1 MRNYRFNCVVML
13 LGLAVLASAQ
23 AAPLIPASNAGTTV
37 RVMVTI
43 ASAGH
48 TPVKADVSAFVDGRP
63 AQVIEVASAK
73 DQQLIFAVLID
84 VSGSSR
90 DKQAFEKKSSL
101 ELFRALRTGENTG
114 YFGDFDDELYLEK
127 KPATIESINAEL
139 KRIGVFRG
147 GTAFY
152 DAVFRATQFVGRAP
166 GQQTARRALFVLTD
180 GDDTASKRSLEGA
193 IQEAQRQG
201 VTVFCIGLQASKKGA
216 ARIRTLSA
224 ATGGTALFLT
234 RPDDYIPSLLQVL
247 QYQFWITLTLPAAG
261 DNKLHTVTL
270 ASSDTDARIS
280 APTHILVH

>member
-1 MRNYRFNCVVML
+1 ML
-13 LGLAVLASAQ
+13 LGLAALASAQ
-23 AAPLIPASNAGTTV
+23 AAPQVPNAKAGTTA

-48 TPVKADVSAFVDGRP
+48 TPVNADVSAFVDGRP

-84 VSGSSR
+84 VSSSSR
-90 DKQAFEKKSSL
+90 DKQAFEKKTSL
-101 ELFRALRTGENTG
+101 ELFRALKTGENTG
-114 YFGDFDDELYLEK
+114 YFGDFDSEVSLEK
-127 KPATIESINAEL
+127 KPATIASINAEM

-152 DAVFRATQFVGRAP
+152 DAVFRATQLVGRAP
-166 GQQTARRALFVLTD
+166 GQPTARRALFVLTD
-180 GDDTASKRSLEGA
+180 GDDTASNRSPKEA

-201 VTVFCIGLQASKKGA
+201 VAVFCIGLQASKKGA
-216 ARIRTLSA
+216 AGIRTLSA

-247 QYQFWITLTLPAAG
+247 QDLFWITLALPGAG

-270 ASSDTDARIS
+270 ASSDTNARIS
-280 APTHILVH
+280 APTHILLH

>member
-1 MRNYRFNCVVML
+1 ML

-23 AAPLIPASNAGTTV
+23 AAPQIPASNAGTTV

-114 YFGDFDDELYLEK
+114 YFGDFDDELYFEK
-127 KPATIESINAEL
+127 KPATIESINVEL

-216 ARIRTLSA
+216 AGIRTLSA
-224 ATGGTALFLT
+224 ATGATALFLT
-234 RPDDYIPSLLQVL
+234 RPDDYIQSLLQVL
-247 QYQFWITLTLPAAG
+247 QDQFWITLALPAAG